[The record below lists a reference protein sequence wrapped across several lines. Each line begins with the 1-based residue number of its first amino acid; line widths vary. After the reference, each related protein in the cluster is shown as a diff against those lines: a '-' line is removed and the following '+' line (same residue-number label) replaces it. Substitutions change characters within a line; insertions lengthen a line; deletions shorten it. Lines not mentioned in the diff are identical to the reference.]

1 MTRTGVQDTKAK
13 CQNSLF
19 DFVSSVQRSDVGRR
33 LCFHRESLE
42 ENKTKPTPPPI
53 LGPPVPGFRLGP
65 GLLTHQM
72 CRCWSLPVGSTP
84 HHLPSGTL
92 LQLFFFKLLPR
103 FSQQARSWI
112 TLSFW
117 VQVQQFAERCF
128 ASATCVCSSTQ
139 SGPMPLCFPFSVPQE
154 AAFLKSLMIP
164 SAFIHFLSCFI
175 NERRKQRAFDLNYF
189 GLCLLDVV
197 LVTGLLCLSHL

>member
-1 MTRTGVQDTKAK
+1 MGLCAAFQDKQEPASLLALLPPDSQSMTRTGVQDTKAK

-92 LQLFFFKLLPR
+92 LQLFF
-103 FSQQARSWI
+103 
-112 TLSFW
+112 LSFCPDFHSRPDPGSPYPSGCRSSSLQS
-117 VQVQQFAERCF
+117 VALHQPRV
-128 ASATCVCSSTQ
+128 SAPAHNLAPCLS
-139 SGPMPLCFPFSVPQE
+139 
-154 AAFLKSLMIP
+154 AFL
-164 SAFIHFLSCFI
+164 FLYH
-175 NERRKQRAFDLNYF
+175 RKQHF
-189 GLCLLDVV
+189 
-197 LVTGLLCLSHL
+197 